1 MSASSRTLTDEE
13 RLDWLRL
20 IRSENVGPITFRQL
34 LARLGEA
41 AAALEALPDLAR
53 RGGRMAPIS
62 IFPKNAAEREIE
74 QLGRL
79 GARLVAFCEPDYPA
93 ALAAVEDAPPL
104 IAIQGNAH
112 LLQRVSVAMV
122 GARNASANGR
132 RLAEDFARHF
142 AEEGFLV
149 VSGLARGIDAAAHRG
164 ALQGGTAAV
173 IAGGLDVVYPREN
186 EALQAA
192 IRDQGVIL
200 AEFPPGTQP
209 LARHFPRR
217 NRIISGMALGV
228 VVVEAAPRSGS
239 LITARLAMDQGREI
253 FAIPGSPLDPRAQ
266 GCNALIKQ
274 GALLVESARE
284 VIEVLRP
291 MIRSPLGE
299 LESREF
305 APGGAVAPDND
316 ALAAGRSTMIEML
329 GPSPVCVDELIRQCQ
344 LSAPI
349 VHTVLLELELAGRI
363 ERHPGNSV
371 ALVYL
376 PVDDE
381 VE

>member
-1 MSASSRTLTDEE
+1 LTDEE

-164 ALQGGTAAV
+164 ALQGGTAPVAWTSSTR
-173 IAGGLDVVYPREN
+173 AKTKPCR
-186 EALQAA
+186 APSA
-192 IRDQGVIL
+192 IRASSWPSYRPGHN
-200 AEFPPGTQP
+200 PWPGTFRAATGSSRAWP
-209 LARHFPRR
+209 WASWWSRRRPGRAR
-217 NRIISGMALGV
+217 
-228 VVVEAAPRSGS
+228 
-239 LITARLAMDQGREI
+239 
-253 FAIPGSPLDPRAQ
+253 
-266 GCNALIKQ
+266 
-274 GALLVESARE
+274 
-284 VIEVLRP
+284 
-291 MIRSPLGE
+291 
-299 LESREF
+299 
-305 APGGAVAPDND
+305 
-316 ALAAGRSTMIEML
+316 
-329 GPSPVCVDELIRQCQ
+329 
-344 LSAPI
+344 
-349 VHTVLLELELAGRI
+349 
-363 ERHPGNSV
+363 
-371 ALVYL
+371 
-376 PVDDE
+376 
-381 VE
+381 